1 MEQILII
8 DVKVIVQN
16 RENQVWFDRYVK
28 ALQQSDL
35 ADLKIIEDISLD
47 VDEYVTNE
55 SIESEDT
62 MMILENYVQEIADN
76 IDKENVST
84 ILKSLYM
91 EAINL

>member
-1 MEQILII
+1 MLKGTF
-8 DVKVIVQN
+8 VKVIVQN

-35 ADLKIIEDISLD
+35 AALKIIEDISLD

>member
-1 MEQILII
+1 MLKGTF
-8 DVKVIVQN
+8 VKVIVQN

>member
-1 MEQILII
+1 M
-8 DVKVIVQN
+8 
-16 RENQVWFDRYVK
+16 
-28 ALQQSDL
+28 QQSDL

>member
-1 MEQILII
+1 M
-8 DVKVIVQN
+8 
-16 RENQVWFDRYVK
+16 K